1 MKSRNIIKIIAL
13 LGTSLTLAGC
23 DFSVKPTAKQLQVKD
38 DKTFDYV
45 VGDVFDNYINNG
57 GMSVTLLYSDNSTLL
72 LAKTA
77 YTYTIKNS
85 NNILMDGTKE
95 FEKAG
100 DYKVTIT
107 KDDLSPVVHNI
118 TVNEKEDPTPVTKK
132 LSSIS
137 LSGYT
142 ETAYVGDTYRYD
154 GNVSAT
160 YSDNSKKFIDLSKC
174 TITNPSTS
182 KEGESSGSVKYTE
195 DGVTKSETFTINV
208 IKRQEDVVLQSI
220 SIESPKT
227 TFTVGDTF
235 TFGGTVTATY
245 SDGSTSDVTRQANF
259 SGYNLSNSGTQTVKV
274 SYGGKT
280 TTYSITV
287 STAIIAVTGI
297 SLNKSSATVTQ
308 GETLQLTA
316 TISPTNATDKTV
328 KWSGSSNNITVNS
341 SGLVSVSATATAGAK
356 ATIVAT
362 ANGNTS
368 KTASCVITVAAKAV
382 TLSSIS
388 VSNSHREFTV
398 GDTFI
403 KETVTA
409 KYSDNSTKVVTT
421 ATFTGYDM
429 KSAGTQTVNVS
440 YSENSV
446 TKTTSYSITVKT
458 GTTPV
463 SEGTITIGVS
473 DIPTKYDEN
482 GSITVTGSDKQN
494 YSFNCSNVA
503 NYSKNMQF
511 KADTGYISNKSAL
524 TIKSIELV
532 TLSGST
538 FVGQLH
544 WGDSVNPNA
553 SVSVDA
559 ENGNT
564 YTNPGNYT
572 YFKLLNY
579 NGSKASYLSQIV
591 ITLGTNEPINPTAI
605 SLNPTSLSLGL
616 NAVSDK
622 IAVSYTPSDAN
633 QNLDITWISSDTTV
647 ATVNN
652 GVVTAKSKT
661 GSTTITATGY
671 NGIKATCSVTVS
683 DIKVTDISISPSNP
697 TVSVGGTTTLTA
709 SVTPSGA
716 SNKNVSWSSSK
727 TGVATINSSTGVVT
741 GVAAGTTTITATAQD
756 GSGIKA
762 TTTLTVSEVK
772 KDKWTIMIYMCG
784 STLEYDPEYP
794 TDGGYASEDIVE
806 ILKSNAIPD
815 DVNILIE
822 TGGAG
827 DWELASKYI
836 TNGKS
841 SISSS
846 KLQRWEIVS
855 KKDSSSNNKLSFVK
869 ELNTNQMSSQSS
881 FESFLEWGLT
891 DYPAENT
898 GVIMWNHGGALGGV
912 CYDENYT
919 YPYKYEYE
927 TYYYP
932 NSLNCSEVAQA
943 TKQALANTGGD
954 KMTFIGYDACLMSVA
969 DIATVNSD
977 YYKYMVASQESEPG
991 YGWDYTTWLNN
1002 LYNNKDNTTAK
1013 IQNVLDKICSSFLTH
1028 NCDNGGCGEYD
1039 SYYHE
1044 YYYCYSTLSVLDL
1057 SKADALVSAFETYAT
1072 NIKKISGYYNKIKNA
1087 FNNAKNYGFG
1097 EGIYGVVDFVKFLE
1111 YMDKQFSSV
1120 SSTNVKNA
1128 ITSLVISKYN
1138 CDEYNYT
1145 PCGVNAFVPEITD
1158 TSGDYGL
1165 QCEYEDYEGEY
1176 ATKFSTW
1183 QEIMLANWY

>member
-1 MKSRNIIKIIAL
+1 MKKFAKVFIL
-13 LGTSLTLAGC
+13 LTPLVLSSC
-23 DFSVKPTAKQLQVKD
+23 DFGNVQIARQLSISDQKAFDYHIGEVFDDYVNAGGLKVNVIMSDDSVLLAEKGTFTYQITEKNNP
-38 DKTFDYV
+38 DKT
-45 VGDVFDNYINNG
+45 I
-57 GMSVTLLYSDNSTLL
+57 
-72 LAKTA
+72 
-77 YTYTIKNS
+77 
-85 NNILMDGTKE
+85 DGTKP
-95 FEKAG
+95 FTTAGNYIVTVSKEKLPS
-100 DYKVTIT
+100 V
-107 KDDLSPVVHNI
+107 SENI
-118 TVNEKEDPTPVTKK
+118 TVLEKEDPQPTTVT

-137 LSGYT
+137 ASDYT
-142 ETAYVGDTYRYD
+142 KEVYQNEAYTFDGKVTAK
-154 GNVSAT
+154 
-160 YSDNSKKFIDLSKC
+160 YSDGSTKDV
-174 TITNPSTS
+174 TS
-182 KEGESSGSVKYTE
+182 KATIGTISTTTLGDKSLSISYTE
-195 DGVTKSETFTINV
+195 DNIT
-208 IKRQEDVVLQSI
+208 
-220 SIESPKT
+220 KT
-227 TFTVGDTF
+227 TSAKITVIEKGVDPVVKTLSKIDASGYKTSVYQNETYTF
-235 TFGGTVTATY
+235 NGIVTATY
-245 SDGSTSDVTRQANF
+245 SDTTTANVTSKASIGTISTSTTGTKTATISYTENGVTKTTNYSVNVEEKEPSYETITPEQAISICEDLGSAVVSDKEYYVKGIAEDVTYSKQYDNYSGKFQDSNFYFTQTNSNNLVSSTSDVDGKEVIIR
-259 SGYNLSNSGTQTVKV
+259 GYLELYNSKYQLPYLPASSSPTGSAYHSKFIEVKDVPVEKILVTNVSFTLSSKTMNVGDTFTV
-274 SYGGKT
+274 SYTVSPSNATNKSLSWSSSNTTVASVSNGVVTAKAAGTTTITAKSTDGSNKQASLTVTVTKVDVAVTDISLDKSTLSIQKGKT
-280 TTYSITV
+280 
-287 STAIIAVTGI
+287 A
-297 SLNKSSATVTQ
+297 
-308 GETLQLTA
+308 QLTA
-316 TISPTNATDKTV
+316 TISPSNATDKEVT
-328 KWSGSSNNITVNS
+328 WSGSANGINVNS
-341 SGLVSVSATATAGAK
+341 SGLVSVSSTATVGTK

-362 ANGNTS
+362 AHGNIA
-368 KTASCVITVAAKAV
+368 KTASCVV
-382 TLSSIS
+382 
-388 VSNSHREFTV
+388 
-398 GDTFI
+398 
-403 KETVTA
+403 TVTEA
-409 KYSDNSTKVVTT
+409 PVVE
-421 ATFTGYDM
+421 
-429 KSAGTQTVNVS
+429 K
-440 YSENSV
+440 
-446 TKTTSYSITVKT
+446 
-458 GTTPV
+458 
-463 SEGTITIGVS
+463 
-473 DIPTKYDEN
+473 
-482 GSITVTGSDKQN
+482 
-494 YSFNCSNVA
+494 
-503 NYSKNMQF
+503 
-511 KADTGYISNKSAL
+511 
-524 TIKSIELV
+524 
-532 TLSGST
+532 
-538 FVGQLH
+538 
-544 WGDSVNPNA
+544 
-553 SVSVDA
+553 DA
-559 ENGNT
+559 
-564 YTNPGNYT
+564 
-572 YFKLLNY
+572 
-579 NGSKASYLSQIV
+579 
-591 ITLGTNEPINPTAI
+591 
-605 SLNPTSLSLGL
+605 
-616 NAVSDK
+616 
-622 IAVSYTPSDAN
+622 
-633 QNLDITWISSDTTV
+633 
-647 ATVNN
+647 
-652 GVVTAKSKT
+652 
-661 GSTTITATGY
+661 
-671 NGIKATCSVTVS
+671 
-683 DIKVTDISISPSNP
+683 
-697 TVSVGGTTTLTA
+697 
-709 SVTPSGA
+709 
-716 SNKNVSWSSSK
+716 
-727 TGVATINSSTGVVT
+727 
-741 GVAAGTTTITATAQD
+741 
-756 GSGIKA
+756 
-762 TTTLTVSEVK
+762 
-772 KDKWTIMIYMCG
+772 WTIMIYMCG

-836 TNGKS
+836 TNGKT

-869 ELNTNQMSSQSS
+869 ELNTNQLSSQSS

-919 YPYKYEYE
+919 YPYEYE
-927 TYYYP
+927 HKTYYYP

-1002 LYNNKDNTTAK
+1002 LYNNKDNTTSK

-1120 SSTNVKNA
+1120 SSTNVKNV